1 VLNASGSRWSR
12 QVIEWAYPTDQAL
25 YNRAAALTPMAIST
39 TITMMA
45 NQSRR
50 MAGDSFIAG
59 TGVVKEEISSAQTYR
74 ASVGIVP
81 SVVLGGGLSEC
92 RNGDER

>member
-1 VLNASGSRWSR
+1 MLNASGSRFSR
-12 QVIEWAYPTDQAL
+12 QVIEWAYPMDQAL
-25 YNRAAALTPMAIST
+25 YNKAAALTPMAIST

-59 TGVVKEEISSAQTYR
+59 TGVKEEISSAETYR